1 MPLQVL
7 KLLEIE
13 TGKKIHQLFD
23 YICGVS
29 TGNTKQLKI
38 NLKNIYIYCI
48 YDLLFESVADFSGAF
63 FVCIYLRC
71 HFSLHAGS
79 GPFFSG
85 GMW

>member
-38 NLKNIYIYCI
+38 NLKKNIYILHI
-48 YDLLFESVADFSGAF
+48 LFTF
-63 FVCIYLRC
+63 
-71 HFSLHAGS
+71 
-79 GPFFSG
+79 
-85 GMW
+85 